1 MPIVIGGCI
10 FSFFIAKP
18 ALKIIAGEEY
28 VNAFVLFR
36 LLIPILLF
44 SFPGMLYGWTT
55 LGAIGKEKLTT
66 LSTVITAIVQ
76 VIGLLSLALFR
87 CFTVENVAI
96 LRCFTELLMMII
108 RISLTYKNRNLFYD
122 KLN

>member
-55 LGAIGKEKLTT
+55 LGVIGKEKLTT

-76 VIGLLSLALFR
+76 VI
-87 CFTVENVAI
+87 
-96 LRCFTELLMMII
+96 RCFTELLMMII